1 MKILKE
7 EQGNILILT
16 ALCMTMLIS
25 FMAMAVDVGNLYY
38 TKCKLQTLADAAA
51 MAGALEV
58 DTCIA
63 AGQLNCSAMQTAA
76 KSALTEN
83 GISATESGVLLT
95 INNGPSALAGDPNT
109 GSKYYVEAVVT
120 KEVPTYFA
128 KIFGKDTATVSARA
142 EAGKSKPSGS
152 GIITN
157 NLTLN
162 SGASITDAQGSTSG
176 IYDNGDSTED
186 AGATVNVGSYTVHG
200 TVHCNSCSN
209 ISPTPTSGPQ
219 VPDPFASLTAPS
231 HGTTQSSNN
240 ESLSRAT
247 ELKPGYYSGG
257 LNFNGGTY
265 TVTLDP
271 GVYYMDGTIKIGAGV
286 TITGTGVTIYMASG
300 QLIMDPSTTANLTAP
315 TSAVGNCASC
325 AGMLIWQA
333 PGNLNQMIL
342 NSGPNATWGGAIYA
356 PKAELVLNGGSN
368 LATYGTIYAN
378 SLMVNST
385 ITLSGS
391 GGHNGSLT
399 IALAE

>member
-63 AGQLNCSAMQTAA
+63 AGQLNCSAMRTAA
-76 KSALTEN
+76 ESALTEN

-109 GSKYYVEAVVT
+109 GSKYYVEAVVA
-120 KEVPTYFA
+120 KQVPTYFA
-128 KIFGKDTATVSARA
+128 KIFGKSTSTISARA
-142 EAGKSKPSGS
+142 EAGKSAPSG
-152 GIITN
+152 GGVITN

-162 SGASITDAQGSTSG
+162 SGASITDALGSSVG

-186 AGATVNVGSYTVHG
+186 ANATVNVGSYTVHG

-219 VPDPFASLTAPS
+219 IPDPFSSLTAPS
-231 HGTTQSSNN
+231 KGTTQSSNN
-240 ESLSRAT
+240 ESFGGAT

-271 GVYYMDGTIKIGAGV
+271 GVYYMDGSVKFGAGV
-286 TITGTGVTIYMASG
+286 TVT
-300 QLIMDPSTTANLTAP
+300 
-315 TSAVGNCASC
+315 
-325 AGMLIWQA
+325 
-333 PGNLNQMIL
+333 
-342 NSGPNATWGGAIYA
+342 
-356 PKAELVLNGGSN
+356 
-368 LATYGTIYAN
+368 
-378 SLMVNST
+378 
-385 ITLSGS
+385 
-391 GGHNGSLT
+391 
-399 IALAE
+399 